1 MTSTTTSKFIEPS
14 SPAVASGRSGA
25 PMLGRM
31 GRVAKIKLVQVS
43 HGMGTGGLERVIVTL
58 CRGID
63 RDRFEPEVVTL
74 KYLGPLADELADI
87 GIRVRLV
94 NSVEGRADYV
104 APFRVARALREL
116 RADVVH
122 THNTQPFLEG
132 GLGAVLAR
140 TPTLVHTD
148 HARLYPDKFRY
159 IAAERMMAHFAYRV
173 VGVSDETT
181 QALAHHHRISPR
193 KLCTIPNGIDGKPF
207 EISIDQRAKRRELGI
222 EGDGPVFGT
231 IGRLVPQKGI
241 DRLLHSMKLVVE
253 RRPDATLVLAGTGN
267 KEDELKAL
275 AMTLGIADRVRF
287 LGLRRDVAELLKVF
301 DVYVL
306 SSVWEGLP
314 IALLEALAASCPI
327 VSTAVGGVPT
337 VVTPGVNGELVPAGD
352 APALANALVELLG
365 DSERLAAYRRG
376 ARRMFVERFT
386 IEHMV
391 SAYEKLYTR
400 A

>member
-1 MTSTTTSKFIEPS
+1 
-14 SPAVASGRSGA
+14 
-25 PMLGRM
+25 MLGRM
-31 GRVAKIKLVQVS
+31 GRVAKLKLVQIS

-63 RDRFEPEVVTL
+63 RDRFEPEVLTL
-74 KYLGPLADELADI
+74 KYLGALADELADI
-87 GIRVRLV
+87 GIRVKLV
-94 NSVEGRADYV
+94 NSIEGKADYI
-104 APFRVARALREL
+104 APLRLARELRGL

-148 HARLYPDKFRY
+148 HARLYPDKLRY
-159 IAAERMMAHFAYRV
+159 IAAERLMAKFAYRV
-173 VGVSDETT
+173 VGVSDDTT
-181 QALAHHHRISPR
+181 AALTRYHRISPA
-193 KLCTIPNGIDGKPF
+193 KLCTIPNGIDGTPF

-222 EGDGPVFGT
+222 DGDGPVFGT

-241 DRLLHSMKLVVE
+241 DHLLHTMRLVVQ

-275 AMTLGIADRVRF
+275 ADTLGIADRVKF

-301 DVYVL
+301 DAYVL

-314 IALLEALAASCPI
+314 IALLEALAAGCPI
-327 VSTAVGGVPT
+327 VSTSVGGVPT
-337 VVTPGVNGELVPAGD
+337 VVQPGVNGELVPAGD
-352 APALANALVELLG
+352 APALANALVDLLG
-365 DSERLAAYRRG
+365 DSEKLAAYRRG
-376 ARRMFVERFT
+376 ARRLFLERFT

-391 SAYEKLYTR
+391 RAYEKLYTR
-400 A
+400 SAS

>member
-1 MTSTTTSKFIEPS
+1 MTSKLVEPS
-14 SPAVASGRSGA
+14 SLSGTAVLPGA
-25 PMLGRM
+25 PSIGRI
-31 GRVAKIKLVQVS
+31 GRIAKLRLVQIS

-63 RDRFEPEVVTL
+63 RDRFEPEVLTL

-94 NSVEGRADYV
+94 NHGEGKADYL
-104 APFRVARALREL
+104 AALRVARTLRQM

-159 IAAERMMAHFAYRV
+159 IAAERFMARFAYRV
-173 VGVSDETT
+173 VGVSEETT
-181 QALAHHHRISPR
+181 QALTHHHRIAR
-193 KLCTIPNGIDGKPF
+193 EKLCTIPNGIDGAPF
-207 EISIDQRAKRRELGI
+207 EITIDQRAKRRELGI

-241 DRLLHSMKLVVE
+241 DQLLHTMRIVVQQ
-253 RRPDATLVLAGTGN
+253 RPDATLVLAGTGN
-267 KEDELKAL
+267 MEDELKVL
-275 AMTLGIADRVRF
+275 AAGLGIADRVKF
-287 LGLRRDVAELLKVF
+287 LGLRRDVAELLKLF
-301 DVYVL
+301 DLYVM
-306 SSVWEGLP
+306 SSNWEGLP

-337 VVTPGVNGELVPAGD
+337 VVTPGVNGELVAAGD
-352 APALANALVELLG
+352 PRALANAITSLLG
-365 DSERLAAYRRG
+365 NSDRLADYRRG
-376 ARRMFVERFT
+376 ARRTFQERFT

-391 SAYEKLYTR
+391 RAYERLYTR
-400 A
+400 D

>member
-1 MTSTTTSKFIEPS
+1 MTSRFAEPS
-14 SPAVASGRSGA
+14 STEQTTARPNA
-25 PMLGRM
+25 PTLGRV
-31 GRVAKIKLVQVS
+31 GRVAKVKLVQIS

-94 NSVEGRADYV
+94 NSLEGKADYI
-104 APFRVARALREL
+104 APIRVARALRDL

-132 GLGAVLAR
+132 GFGAVLAR

-148 HARLYPDKFRY
+148 HARLYPDKLRY
-159 IAAERMMAHFAYRV
+159 IAAERVMAHFAYRV

-181 QALAHHHRISPR
+181 AALARHHRISSE
-193 KLCTIPNGIDGKPF
+193 KLCTIPNGIDGTPF
-207 EISIDQRAKRRELGI
+207 EMSIDQRAKRHELGI

-241 DRLLHSMKLVVE
+241 DHLLHSMRLVVQ

-275 AMTLGIADRVRF
+275 ATTLGIADRVKF

-301 DVYVL
+301 DLYVL

-314 IALLEALAASCPI
+314 IALLEALAAGCPI
-327 VSTAVGGVPT
+327 VSTSVGGVPT
-337 VVTPGVNGELVPAGD
+337 VVTPGVNGELVQPGD
-352 APALANALVELLG
+352 APALANALVDLLG
-365 DSERLAAYRRG
+365 DAERLAAYRRG
-376 ARRMFVERFT
+376 ARSMFLERFT

-391 SAYEKLYTR
+391 RAYEKLYLRT